1 MLLDR
6 INSVIKLL
14 EDNKENLIEYF
25 VNKEFNFSINN
36 YHANKGLLFY
46 DYMIP
51 GLEIDN
57 VIMKEITS
65 RDCVTFINYSA
76 FVPGVHLYRHQD
88 PCPADANYQALH
100 LHREFSGDP
109 EYRRIHL
116 PIMDS
121 SDDCFMLFNGKKY
134 TWKRGEIQIFDVHK
148 YRHEVLNQSD
158 QTFYLLMI
166 DVLVG
171 KE

>member
-1 MLLDR
+1 MHLDR
-6 INSVIKLL
+6 LNHVVNLL
-14 EDNKENLIEYF
+14 ETNKEKLIQYF
-25 VNKEFNFSINN
+25 LDREFEFSVNN

-51 GLEIDN
+51 GLNIDN
-57 VIMKEITS
+57 VVMREIAS
-65 RDCVTFINYSA
+65 YNYVTFINYSA
-76 FVPGVHLYRHQD
+76 FVPGVHLYRHRD

-109 EYRRIHL
+109 EYRRVHL
-116 PIMDS
+116 PIVDS
-121 SDDCFMLFNGKKY
+121 DENCFMIYDGKRY
-134 TWKRGEIQIFDVHK
+134 TWKKGEIQIFDVNK

-158 QTFYLLMI
+158 KTFYLLMI

-171 KE
+171 RE

>member
-6 INSVIKLL
+6 LNHIVNLL
-14 EDNKENLIEYF
+14 ETNKENLIEYF
-25 VNKEFNFSINN
+25 LNKEIEFSINN

-51 GLEIDN
+51 GMEIDN
-57 VIMKEITS
+57 ATMKEIAS
-65 RDCVTFINYSA
+65 YDYVTFINYSA
-76 FVPGVHLYRHQD
+76 FVPGVHLYRHRD

-109 EYRRIHL
+109 EYRRVHL
-116 PIMDS
+116 PIVDS
-121 SDDCFMLFNGKKY
+121 TDDCFMVYDGEKH
-134 TWKRGEIQIFDVHK
+134 TWNRGEIKIFDVHK

-158 QTFYLLMI
+158 KTFYLLMI